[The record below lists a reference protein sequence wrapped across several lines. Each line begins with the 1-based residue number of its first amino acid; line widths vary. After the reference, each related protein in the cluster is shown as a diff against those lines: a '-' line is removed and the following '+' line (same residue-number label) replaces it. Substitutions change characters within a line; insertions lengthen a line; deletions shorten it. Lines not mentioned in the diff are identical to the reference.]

1 MIDSALAQ
9 LTMALIIYRHRI
21 SGNARSLKFYPLR
34 PFINS
39 GVHPINMS
47 KDEVEG
53 KVKKIKGQVREEIG
67 KITDNK
73 TEQVKGKI
81 EQAQGD
87 VQEKIGKIRRKAKE

>member
-1 MIDSALAQ
+1 
-9 LTMALIIYRHRI
+9 
-21 SGNARSLKFYPLR
+21 
-34 PFINS
+34 
-39 GVHPINMS
+39 MS